1 MPRLLTVTFLSILA
15 VLVLGSGYWY
25 VKTYFLTTN
34 KNQNLRVQQNGPIC
48 ATTEVLPAIVD
59 GISMEGIL
67 DPGSHV
73 TYLSG
78 AYSCGMSV
86 KR

>member
-1 MPRLLTVTFLSILA
+1 MARTPTVASLLILSLLI
-15 VLVLGSGYWY
+15 VGGSYWY
-25 VKTYFLTTN
+25 VKTYFLATT
-34 KNQNLRVQQNGPIC
+34 KNQNLPVQQSGPLC